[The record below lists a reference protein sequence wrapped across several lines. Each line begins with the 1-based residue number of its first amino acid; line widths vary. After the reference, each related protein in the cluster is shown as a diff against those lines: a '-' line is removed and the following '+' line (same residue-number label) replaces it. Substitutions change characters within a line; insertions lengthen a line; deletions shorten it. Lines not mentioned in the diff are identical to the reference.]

1 MKFVILPSGFTLA
14 GFKTWEKLL
23 VHPLLPF
30 SPPQNK
36 GVLRGWSQASQ
47 ISNPLA
53 AESERPSLIVSIHLA
68 FSL

>member
-1 MKFVILPSGFTLA
+1 MEFVILPSGFTLA

-23 VHPLLPF
+23 VHPLFPF

-36 GVLRGWSQASQ
+36 GWSQASQ
-47 ISNPLA
+47 ISNTLA
-53 AESERPSLIVSIHLA
+53 AESERPSPIVSIHLA

>member
-1 MKFVILPSGFTLA
+1 MEFVILPSGFTLA

-23 VHPLLPF
+23 VHPLFPF

-47 ISNPLA
+47 ISNTLA
-53 AESERPSLIVSIHLA
+53 AESERPSPIVSIHLA